1 MRVTE
6 RCAARL
12 RQLLGPHRRDEGM
25 TVMEVVV
32 AMTIEDGLSLFD
44 REALDVLGWDLV
56 GLEALVD
63 VGGLDGEGEAN
74 LLEELAAARR
84 G

>member
-1 MRVTE
+1 MGLPRTSPSRTTAGVGAEDDERV
-6 RCAARL
+6 
-12 RQLLGPHRRDEGM
+12 GG
-25 TVMEVVV
+25 VVFVV
-32 AMTIEDGLSLFD
+32 AMAIEDGLGLFD
-44 REALDVLGWDLV
+44 REPLDVLGGDLV